1 MRLHSI
7 ALLAALF
14 MPLVANAQSLYN
26 EGQHYQRIDPPQPTE
41 VAAGKVEVV
50 EVFSYACV
58 HCAHF
63 EPFVS
68 AWKKEMPANAQF
80 RALPAVFSAAWEPF
94 ARAFYAAEALKVLDK
109 LHEPLFKALHQD
121 RRPLSTIEAIAD
133 FAAEQGI
140 DREQFL
146 AAATSTST
154 GIKIKR
160 AREQAQA
167 YGIEG
172 TPSMVVAG
180 KYRVATGAGGFQG
193 MLEVVNFL
201 VAQEAASAK

>member
-1 MRLHSI
+1 MRLRSI
-7 ALLAALF
+7 ALLAALLL
-14 MPLVANAQSLYN
+14 PLLANAQALYS
-26 EGQHYQRIDPPQPTE
+26 EGQHYQRIDPPQPTD
-41 VAAGKVEVV
+41 VAPGKVEVV

-63 EPFVS
+63 EPFIS

-80 RALPAVFSAAWEPF
+80 RALPAVFNASWEPS
-94 ARAFYAAEALKVLDK
+94 ARAYYAAEALSALDK
-109 LHEPLFKALHQD
+109 LHEPLFKAIHQD
-121 RRPLSTIEAIAD
+121 RRPLTTIEAIAD

-146 AAATSTST
+146 AAAKSTST
-154 GIKIKR
+154 DIKIKR

-167 YGIEG
+167 YRIEG
-172 TPSMVVAG
+172 TPSLVVAG
-180 KYRVATGAGGFQG
+180 KYRVSAGAGGFQG

-201 VAQEAASAK
+201 VSQEAGSAK

>member
-1 MRLHSI
+1 MRLRSI
-7 ALLAALF
+7 ALLAALLL
-14 MPLVANAQSLYN
+14 PLLANAQALYN
-26 EGQHYQRIDPPQPTE
+26 EGQHYQRIDPLQPTD
-41 VAAGKVEVV
+41 VAPGKVEVV

-63 EPFVS
+63 EPFIS

-80 RALPAVFSAAWEPF
+80 RALPAVFNASWEPS
-94 ARAFYAAEALKVLDK
+94 ARAYYAAEALSALDK
-109 LHEPLFKALHQD
+109 LHEPLFKAIHQD
-121 RRPLSTIEAIAD
+121 RRPLTTIEAIAD

-146 AAATSTST
+146 AAAKSTST
-154 GIKIKR
+154 DIKIKR

-167 YGIEG
+167 YRIEG
-172 TPSMVVAG
+172 TPSLVVAG
-180 KYRVATGAGGFQG
+180 KYRVSAEAGGFQG

-201 VAQEAASAK
+201 VSQEAGSAK